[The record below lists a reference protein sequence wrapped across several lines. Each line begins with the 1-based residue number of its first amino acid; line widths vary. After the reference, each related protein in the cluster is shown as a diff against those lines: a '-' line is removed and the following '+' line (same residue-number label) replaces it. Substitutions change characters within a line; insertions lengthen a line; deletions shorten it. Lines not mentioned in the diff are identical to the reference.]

1 MDALGERNGE
11 AAQEVP
17 MQIQSHP
24 KSAKALPRPVVRKP
38 EPRQSASAWKP
49 QEVGLTRQEL
59 RDIVIDLIG

>member
-1 MDALGERNGE
+1 M
-11 AAQEVP
+11 
-17 MQIQSHP
+17 
-24 KSAKALPRPVVRKP
+24 KALPRPVVRKP